1 MKEVYPMSIIYKI
14 VRFITAVAV
23 VAGAGILM
31 CLICLPH

>member
-1 MKEVYPMSIIYKI
+1 MKEVYPMSIIYKV

-23 VAGAGILM
+23 IAGAGILM

>member
-1 MKEVYPMSIIYKI
+1 MSIIYKI

-23 VAGAGILM
+23 IAGAGILM

>member
-1 MKEVYPMSIIYKI
+1 MSIIYKV

-23 VAGAGILM
+23 IAGAGILM

>member
-1 MKEVYPMSIIYKI
+1 MSIIYKI

-23 VAGAGILM
+23 IAGTGILM